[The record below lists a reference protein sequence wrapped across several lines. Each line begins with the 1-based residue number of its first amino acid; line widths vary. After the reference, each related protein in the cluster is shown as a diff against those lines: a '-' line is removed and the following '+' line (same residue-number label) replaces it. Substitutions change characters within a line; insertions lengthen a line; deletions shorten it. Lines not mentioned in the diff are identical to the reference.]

1 MARIERDGF
10 HGGHKVTG
18 LEGDIAKAR
27 KNARFRQDMSRI
39 SGDAADSVGDSFTGA
54 ARTTGLGALLG
65 GFFIYRLLRNPRSR
79 YKLQA
84 VGHLFVAL
92 FVSGWVLSIV
102 FPPIASFFIDSTDQ
116 DAWKAAQPAY
126 YGITIII
133 AVVWTAAYVW
143 LRTLP
148 KLRRLRAQA

>member
-1 MARIERDGF
+1 MARIQKDNF
-10 HGGHKVTG
+10 HGGQRVTG
-18 LEGDIAKAR
+18 LERDIEQAAK
-27 KNARFRQDMSRI
+27 NRQHNRDMSRI
-39 SGDAADSVGDSFTGA
+39 GGNLADAPADAVFGA
-54 ARTTGLGALLG
+54 AKTVGLGALFG

>member
-1 MARIERDGF
+1 MAWLRRDNYNGGYKVIGLDQDIEQ
-10 HGGHKVTG
+10 
-18 LEGDIAKAR
+18 AR
-27 KNARFRQDMSRI
+27 KNAQFNKDMSRI
-39 SGDAADSVGDSFTGA
+39 SGNAADSLGDSFTGA